1 MKIIRDIKNTNFN
14 TPIVASIG
22 AFDGVHLGHQ
32 KIINKVKILLDELFA
47 EDAKMKLIG

>member
-32 KIINKVKILLDELFA
+32 KIINKVIQKS
-47 EDAKMKLIG
+47 KVSNSKVR